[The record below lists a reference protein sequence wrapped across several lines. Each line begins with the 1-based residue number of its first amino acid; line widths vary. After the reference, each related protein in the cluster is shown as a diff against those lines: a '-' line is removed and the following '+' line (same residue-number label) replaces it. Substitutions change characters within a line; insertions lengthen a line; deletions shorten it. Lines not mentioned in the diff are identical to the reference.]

1 MRQLKKRGGTDD
13 KHIAGVRRIDAEPE
27 DIAKAIFDMALP
39 NKEAARSKT
48 DPIPPQIPLMK
59 TDDKDDSDRDDEKED
74 PPTRTS

>member
-1 MRQLKKRGGTDD
+1 MRQLKKRGRTDD

-48 DPIPPQIPLMK
+48 DPIPPQIPVMK
-59 TDDKDDSDRDDEKED
+59 TDDNKDDSDKDEDKED
-74 PPTRTS
+74 S